1 MLNVKNISE
10 SSELKRNFP
19 YKTLGKPAKKL
30 HLCPRN
36 YQAMKTSFVILG
48 LVLFVSC
55 QNASQDQPL
64 ENLDKKSAREV
75 TLTTITKGD
84 TVYHLTKQNI
94 WVNGEQIV
102 QKTDTIKT
110 SLTEKTWSSS
120 ENPVK
125 LNEIPIYVTVQ

>member
-1 MLNVKNISE
+1 
-10 SSELKRNFP
+10 
-19 YKTLGKPAKKL
+19 
-30 HLCPRN
+30 
-36 YQAMKTSFVILG
+36 MKTSFVILG

-75 TLTTITKGD
+75 TLTTIIRGD

-94 WVNGEQIV
+94 WVNGEQIA
-102 QKTDTIKT
+102 QKVDTVKT

>member
-1 MLNVKNISE
+1 
-10 SSELKRNFP
+10 
-19 YKTLGKPAKKL
+19 
-30 HLCPRN
+30 
-36 YQAMKTSFVILG
+36 MKTTFVILS
-48 LVLFVSC
+48 LILFASC
-55 QNASQDQPL
+55 QNPTQEQTL

-94 WVNGEQIV
+94 WVNGERIV
-102 QKTDTIKT
+102 QKTDTVKT

-120 ENPVK
+120 ENQVK